1 MQMNKKRIIK
11 SGFWCVLFIAVLIF
25 LDQYTKHLATD
36 KLMGKDAVDL
46 ISGVLQFTFVGNK
59 GIAWGMLWDKINFV
73 VILTTIISILL
84 LFLIFKIDL
93 RINFYIKNNVEK
105 LSSKIKTLKV
115 LQIIFLVM
123 FSGAVGNLIDR
134 IRIGYVIDFIYIK
147 LINFPVFNVADIFV
161 TLSMVALII
170 LCLFRID
177 ENEIYDLFKPA
188 SKWSI
193 EKWI

>member
-1 MQMNKKRIIK
+1 MNKGKKRILK
-11 SGFWCVLFIAVLIF
+11 SCFWCVLFIAVLIF
-25 LDQYTKHLATD
+25 LDQYTKQIATQ
-36 KLMGKDAVDL
+36 KLMGKDSVDL
-46 ISGVLQFTFVGNK
+46 VPNVLQFTFVGNK

-93 RINFYIKNNVEK
+93 RINFYIENNIEK
-105 LSSKIKTLKV
+105 LPSKVKSLKI

-123 FSGAVGNLIDR
+123 FSGAIGNLIDR
-134 IRIGYVIDFIYIK
+134 IRIGYVIDFIYFK
-147 LINFPVFNVADIFV
+147 LIDFPVFNVADIFV
-161 TLSMVALII
+161 TLSMIALII

-177 ENEIYDLFKPA
+177 EDDIYDLFKPA

-193 EKWI
+193 KK

>member
-1 MQMNKKRIIK
+1 MNKGKKRILK
-11 SGFWCVLFIAVLIF
+11 SCFWCVLFIAVLIF
-25 LDQYTKHLATD
+25 LDQYTKQIATQ
-36 KLMGKDAVDL
+36 KLMGKDSVDL
-46 ISGVLQFTFVGNK
+46 VPNVLQFTFVGNK

-93 RINFYIKNNVEK
+93 RINFYIENNIEK
-105 LSSKIKTLKV
+105 LSSKVKSLKI

-123 FSGAVGNLIDR
+123 FSGAIGNLIDR
-134 IRIGYVIDFIYIK
+134 IRIGYVIDFIYFK
-147 LINFPVFNVADIFV
+147 LIDFPVFNIADIFV
-161 TLSMVALII
+161 TLSMIALII

-177 ENEIYDLFKPA
+177 EDDIYDLFKPA

-193 EKWI
+193 KK

>member
-193 EKWI
+193 EK

>member
-93 RINFYIKNNVEK
+93 RINFLY
-105 LSSKIKTLKV
+105 
-115 LQIIFLVM
+115 
-123 FSGAVGNLIDR
+123 
-134 IRIGYVIDFIYIK
+134 
-147 LINFPVFNVADIFV
+147 
-161 TLSMVALII
+161 
-170 LCLFRID
+170 
-177 ENEIYDLFKPA
+177 
-188 SKWSI
+188 
-193 EKWI
+193 

>member
-1 MQMNKKRIIK
+1 MQMNKKIIIK

-93 RINFYIKNNVEK
+93 RINFYIENNVEK

-193 EKWI
+193 EK

>member
-93 RINFYIKNNVEK
+93 RINFYIENNVEK

-177 ENEIYDLFKPA
+177 ENEIYDLFKPV

>member
-93 RINFYIKNNVEK
+93 RINFYIENNVEK

-177 ENEIYDLFKPA
+177 ENEIYDLFKPT

>member
-93 RINFYIKNNVEK
+93 RINFYIENNVEK
-105 LSSKIKTLKV
+105 LSYKIKTLKV

-170 LCLFRID
+170 LCLFRIV

-193 EKWI
+193 EK

>member
-93 RINFYIKNNVEK
+93 RINFYIENNVEK

-177 ENEIYDLFKPA
+177 ENEIYDLFRPA
-188 SKWSI
+188 SKWNI
-193 EKWI
+193 EK

>member
-11 SGFWCVLFIAVLIF
+11 SGFWCVLFITVLIF

-93 RINFYIKNNVEK
+93 RINFYIENNVEK

>member
-93 RINFYIKNNVEK
+93 RINFYIENNVEK

-134 IRIGYVIDFIYIK
+134 IRIGYVIDFIYIE

-177 ENEIYDLFKPA
+177 ENEIYDLFKPV

-193 EKWI
+193 EK

>member
-93 RINFYIKNNVEK
+93 RINFYIENNVEK

-177 ENEIYDLFKPA
+177 ENEIYDLFKPT

-193 EKWI
+193 EK

>member
-93 RINFYIKNNVEK
+93 RINFYIENNVEK

-123 FSGAVGNLIDR
+123 FSGAVGNLFDR

>member
-1 MQMNKKRIIK
+1 MNKGKKRILK
-11 SGFWCVLFIAVLIF
+11 SCFWCVLFIAVLIF
-25 LDQYTKHLATD
+25 LDQYTKQIATQ
-36 KLMGKDAVDL
+36 KLMGKDSVDL
-46 ISGVLQFTFVGNK
+46 VPNILQFTFVGNK

-93 RINFYIKNNVEK
+93 RINFYIENNIEK
-105 LSSKIKTLKV
+105 LPSKVKSLKI

-123 FSGAVGNLIDR
+123 FSGAIGNLIDR
-134 IRIGYVIDFIYIK
+134 IRIGYVIDFIYFK
-147 LINFPVFNVADIFV
+147 LIDFPVFNVADIFV
-161 TLSMVALII
+161 TLSMIALII

-177 ENEIYDLFKPA
+177 EDDIYDLFKPA

-193 EKWI
+193 KK